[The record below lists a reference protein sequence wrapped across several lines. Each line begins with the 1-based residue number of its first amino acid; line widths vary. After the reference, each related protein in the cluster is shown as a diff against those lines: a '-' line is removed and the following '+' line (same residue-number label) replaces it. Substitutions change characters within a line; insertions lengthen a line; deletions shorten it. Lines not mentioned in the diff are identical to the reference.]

1 MGPPLFELQGLV
13 KHYGGVHAL
22 QWADDAVI
30 AIEPGDV
37 LGLAGENGAGKS
49 TVLGAIAGS
58 VKLDHGGMRLDGS
71 PFLPD
76 GPFEA
81 LAHGVALVPQETLLS
96 PTLSV
101 AENVLLGRERE
112 FTRMGVILG
121 RRRDRLAREALQHI
135 GLDLKLDLTVG
146 GLPLEHRK
154 MIELAR
160 ALAAR
165 PRVLL
170 VDETSNALS
179 RDGAD
184 ILFKEMA
191 KFARNGGG
199 VIFVTHRLD
208 EIINHCNRVAILK
221 DGALVGQQLVA
232 DTDVNKIARAMVG
245 RALGVLSVRG
255 ASDDRLSRAEPVLE
269 VKGLRARGC
278 QPFDLTVHAGE
289 IVGIGGLV
297 GCGSDAVI
305 RALAGIEPARVDSLK
320 VRGRSVRGGSV
331 RARIDGGIT
340 YVPRDRDDEGLLL
353 QASVYDNIVLGRLDS
368 LATLGFMSSGAGGES
383 VAAMI
388 RELAIKTPSDKATV
402 GSMSGGNRQKIL
414 LARWLSVDAP
424 VMLFNNPTRGVD
436 VGAKNEIYA
445 MLDQAREQGRAAV
458 IVSDE
463 LPELRRLAD
472 RVVIMRRGEVTG
484 AYPAPVPEEHD
495 LIGVML

>member
-1 MGPPLFELQGLV
+1 MAPPLFELHGLV

-30 AIEPGDV
+30 AIEPGDI

-58 VKLDHGGMRLDGS
+58 VKLDRGAMRLDGS
-71 PFLPD
+71 TFLPD

-112 FTRMGVILG
+112 FTRTGVILG
-121 RRRDRLAREALQHI
+121 RRRDRLAREALDAI
-135 GLDLKLDLTVG
+135 GLDLKLDLTVS
-146 GLPLEHRK
+146 GLPLEFRK

-160 ALAAR
+160 ALAAK

-179 RDGAD
+179 RGGAD

-191 KFARNGGG
+191 NFARNGGG

-221 DGALVGQQLVA
+221 DGALVGQHLVA
-232 DTDVNKIARAMVG
+232 DTDVSKIARAMVG

-255 ASDDRLSRAEPVLE
+255 ASDERLRTADPVLE

-278 QPFDLTVHAGE
+278 QPFDLTIHAGE
-289 IVGIGGLV
+289 MVGIGGLV
-297 GCGSDAVI
+297 GCGSDAII
-305 RALAGIEPARVDSLK
+305 RALAGIEPARVDSLLVK
-320 VRGRSVRGGSV
+320 GRPVHGSSV
-331 RARIDGGIT
+331 RARIDGGIA
-340 YVPRDRDDEGLLL
+340 YVPRDRDEEGLLL
-353 QASVYDNIVLGRLDS
+353 QASVYDNIVLGSLDRLS
-368 LATLGFMSSGAGGES
+368 ALGFMSSGAGRDE
-383 VAAMI
+383 VAGMI
-388 RELAIKTPSDKATV
+388 RELAIKTPSDSATV

-414 LARWLSVDAP
+414 LARWLNVDAP

-445 MLDQAREQGRAAV
+445 MLDQAREQGRAAL

-472 RVVIMRRGEVTG
+472 RVLIMRRGEITG
-484 AYPAPVPEEHD
+484 VYPAPVPEEHD

>member
-1 MGPPLFELQGLV
+1 MAPPLFELQGLV

-22 QWADDAVI
+22 QWTDADVV

-58 VKLDHGGMRLDGS
+58 VKLDSGVMRLDGS
-71 PFLPD
+71 AFLPG
-76 GPFEA
+76 GPFDA
-81 LAHGVALVPQETLLS
+81 LARGVALIPQETLLA
-96 PTLSV
+96 PTLTV

-121 RRRDRLAREALQHI
+121 RRRDRLAREALEAI
-135 GLDLKLDLTVG
+135 GLELKLDITVS
-146 GLPLEHRK
+146 GLQLEYRK

-160 ALAAR
+160 ALAAK

-184 ILFKEMA
+184 ILFKEIA
-191 KFARNGGG
+191 AFAANGGG

-208 EIINHCNRVAILK
+208 EIIDHCNRVAILK
-221 DGALVGQQLVA
+221 DGTLVGEQVVA
-232 DTDVNKIARAMVG
+232 ETNAEKIARAMVG
-245 RALGVLSVRG
+245 RALGVLSVRAG
-255 ASDDRLSRAEPVLE
+255 NGHAGQEPEPVLE
-269 VKGLRARGC
+269 VVGLRARGC
-278 QPFDLTVHAGE
+278 QPLDLTIRAGE

-305 RALAGIEPARVDSLK
+305 RSLAGIERAPVESLR
-320 VRGRSVRGGSV
+320 VRGKSVRGSSV
-331 RARIDGGIT
+331 RSRIDAGIT
-340 YVPRDRDDEGLLL
+340 YVPRDRDEEGLLL
-353 QASVYDNIVLGRLDS
+353 QASVYDNIVLANLDR
-368 LATLGFMSSGAGGES
+368 LATAGLMMPGAGRDL
-383 VAAMI
+383 VRDKI
-388 RELAIKTPSDKATV
+388 RDLAIKTPSDRASV

-414 LARWLSVDAP
+414 LARWLSVDSP
-424 VMLFNNPTRGVD
+424 VMLLNNPTRGVD

-445 MLDQAREQGRAAV
+445 FVDQAREQGRAAL

-472 RVVIMRRGEVTG
+472 RVLIMRHGEVTG
-484 AYPAPVPEEHD
+484 TFSAPVPEEHD